1 MNLFKK
7 LFGGKATEEVKYNS
21 SEFKTFKKGK
31 YSSLQEMI
39 EQNAGLSF
47 EKQMVFGE
55 IIGSNAWQFDMTKG
69 NITFGNLSFPVQVI
83 GSLAFNNYSWM
94 WAWANEKSGIPENLL
109 KQSRDL
115 KRIGDATKIKE
126 LVEGHFPVE
135 EGFEHKVGLMSCG
148 IFNAKSYYCANYGQ
162 GTLVVTIDDD
172 KVPKI
177 DTDKVEKVLT
187 SFPQLISSNV
197 ELNHKSAFLNYLID
211 REFKVNMKDDEI
223 EGLRNDKLIIAKFD
237 ESGRLKNLNG
247 KL

>member
-7 LFGGKATEEVKYNS
+7 IFGGKKTEEVNYNS
-21 SEFKTFKKGK
+21 SEFKTLSKGQS
-31 YSSLQEMI
+31 SSLEEMI

-94 WAWANEKSGIPENLL
+94 WGWANEKSGIPENLL

-115 KRIGDATKIKE
+115 KTIGDKNKIKE
-126 LVEGHFPVE
+126 LVEGHFKVE
-135 EGFEHKVGLMSCG
+135 EGFEHKIGMMSCG
-148 IFNAKSYYCANYGQ
+148 VFNAKSYYCANYGQ

-172 KVPKI
+172 KIPKI
-177 DTDKVEKVLT
+177 DTNKVEKVLT
-187 SFPQLISSNV
+187 NFPQLISNV
-197 ELNHKSAFLNYLID
+197 ELNHKSAFLNYLVD
-211 REFKVNMKDDEI
+211 REFKINIKGDEI
-223 EGLRNDKLIIAKFD
+223 EGLRNNKLIIAKFD
-237 ESGRLKNLNG
+237 KLGRLKDLNG